1 MRYWVGLYLEDK
13 QQLLIIAG
21 VEKVRKTAIKIF
33 GKKQE
38 GDIPRLTTGGRRGGE
53 AGWCDAET

>member
-21 VEKVRKTAIKIF
+21 VEKVTKTAIKIF

-38 GDIPRLTTGGRRGGE
+38 GDIPRLTDRQQKRRRSRMV
-53 AGWCDAET
+53 